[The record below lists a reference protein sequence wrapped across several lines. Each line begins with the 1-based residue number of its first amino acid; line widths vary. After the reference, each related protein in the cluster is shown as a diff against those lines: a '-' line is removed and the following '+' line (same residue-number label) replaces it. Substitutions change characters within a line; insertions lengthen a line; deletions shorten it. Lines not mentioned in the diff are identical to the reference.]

1 MIAIEDTVWY
11 DNTVDYNRSPKVYYA
26 TRSNPEPLQVN
37 NVAIHSF
44 SINDRLSKTLNS
56 PLKPRIDV
64 IKEEPRDREPR
75 AFYDDDDDYDN
86 DRKSL
91 PSRKSNVSKLVEDNF
106 ILVIAGAVLV
116 GLIVLVVIVV
126 LVVSMVRRITR
137 PNDNKVVS
145 KLDSVDTSTID
156 DSTQLDNIDE
166 ERKERKLK
174 SQFVPGTRIS
184 KREQKA
190 LSLILNEYK

>member
-11 DNTVDYNRSPKVYYA
+11 DNTVDYNRSPKVFYA
-26 TRSNPEPLQVN
+26 TRLNPDPLQVN
-37 NVAIHSF
+37 SHSHSF
-44 SINDRLSKTLNS
+44 SIDDRLSKTLNS

-64 IKEEPRDREPR
+64 VQEEPRDREPR
-75 AFYDDDDDYDN
+75 AFYDDGYNN

-91 PSRKSNVSKLVEDNF
+91 PPTKSNVSKLVEDNF

-137 PNDNKVVS
+137 PNDKKVVS

-166 ERKERKLK
+166 ERKERNLK

-190 LSLILNEYK
+190 LSLILNQYK

>member
-26 TRSNPEPLQVN
+26 TRSNPDPLQVN
-37 NVAIHSF
+37 SHSHSF
-44 SINDRLSKTLNS
+44 SIDDRLSKTLNS

-64 IKEEPRDREPR
+64 VQEEPRDREPR
-75 AFYDDDDDYDN
+75 AFYDDGYNN

-91 PSRKSNVSKLVEDNF
+91 PPTKSNVSKLVEDNF

-137 PNDNKVVS
+137 PNDKKVVS

-166 ERKERKLK
+166 ERKERNLK

-190 LSLILNEYK
+190 LSLILNQYK

>member
-11 DNTVDYNRSPKVYYA
+11 DNTVDYNRSPKVFYA
-26 TRSNPEPLQVN
+26 TRLNPDPLQVN
-37 NVAIHSF
+37 SHSHSF
-44 SINDRLSKTLNS
+44 SINDGLSKTLNS

-64 IKEEPRDREPR
+64 VQEEPRDREPR
-75 AFYDDDDDYDN
+75 AFYDDGYNN

-91 PSRKSNVSKLVEDNF
+91 PPTKSNVSKLVEDNF

-166 ERKERKLK
+166 ERKERNLK

-190 LSLILNEYK
+190 LSLILNQYK

>member
-26 TRSNPEPLQVN
+26 TRSNPDPLQVN
-37 NVAIHSF
+37 SHSHSF
-44 SINDRLSKTLNS
+44 SINDGLSKTLNS
-56 PLKPRIDV
+56 PLKPRINV
-64 IKEEPRDREPR
+64 VQEEPRDREPR
-75 AFYDDDDDYDN
+75 AFYDDGYNN

-91 PSRKSNVSKLVEDNF
+91 PPTKSNVSKLVEDNF

-166 ERKERKLK
+166 ERKERNLK

-190 LSLILNEYK
+190 LSLILNQYK

>member
-11 DNTVDYNRSPKVYYA
+11 DNTVDYNRSPKVFYA
-26 TRSNPEPLQVN
+26 TRLNSDPLQVN
-37 NVAIHSF
+37 SHSHSF

-56 PLKPRIDV
+56 PLKPRINV
-64 IKEEPRDREPR
+64 VQEEPRDREPR
-75 AFYDDDDDYDN
+75 AFYDDGYNN

-91 PSRKSNVSKLVEDNF
+91 PPTKSNVSKLVEDNF
-106 ILVIAGAVLV
+106 ILVIAGAVLG

-137 PNDNKVVS
+137 PNDKKVVS

-166 ERKERKLK
+166 ERKERNLK

-190 LSLILNEYK
+190 LSLILNQYK

>member
-11 DNTVDYNRSPKVYYA
+11 DNTVDYNRSPKVFYA
-26 TRSNPEPLQVN
+26 TRLNPDPLQVN
-37 NVAIHSF
+37 SHSHSL
-44 SINDRLSKTLNS
+44 SINDGLSKTLNS
-56 PLKPRIDV
+56 PLKPRINV
-64 IKEEPRDREPR
+64 VQEEPRDREPR
-75 AFYDDDDDYDN
+75 AFYDDGYNN

-91 PSRKSNVSKLVEDNF
+91 PPTKSNVSKLVEDNF
-106 ILVIAGAVLV
+106 ILVIAGAVLG

-137 PNDNKVVS
+137 PNDKKVVS

-166 ERKERKLK
+166 ERKERNLK

-190 LSLILNEYK
+190 LSLILNQYK

>member
-64 IKEEPRDREPR
+64 VQEEPRDREPR
-75 AFYDDDDDYDN
+75 AFYDDGYNN

-91 PSRKSNVSKLVEDNF
+91 PPTKSNVSKLVEDNF
-106 ILVIAGAVLV
+106 ILVIAGAVLG

-137 PNDNKVVS
+137 PNDKKVVS
-145 KLDSVDTSTID
+145 NLDSVDTSTID

-166 ERKERKLK
+166 ERKERNLK

-190 LSLILNEYK
+190 LSLILNQYK

>member
-26 TRSNPEPLQVN
+26 TRSNPDPLQVN
-37 NVAIHSF
+37 SHSHSF
-44 SINDRLSKTLNS
+44 SINDGLSKTLNS

-64 IKEEPRDREPR
+64 VQEEPRDREPR
-75 AFYDDDDDYDN
+75 AFYDDGYN
-86 DRKSL
+86 KDRKSL
-91 PSRKSNVSKLVEDNF
+91 PPTKSNVSKLVEDNF

-137 PNDNKVVS
+137 PNDKKVVS

-190 LSLILNEYK
+190 LSLILNQYK

>member
-11 DNTVDYNRSPKVYYA
+11 DNTVDYNRSPKVFYA
-26 TRSNPEPLQVN
+26 TRLNSDPLQVN
-37 NVAIHSF
+37 SHSHSF
-44 SINDRLSKTLNS
+44 SIDDRLSKTLNS
-56 PLKPRIDV
+56 PLKPRINV
-64 IKEEPRDREPR
+64 VQEEPRDREPR
-75 AFYDDDDDYDN
+75 AFYDDGYNN

-91 PSRKSNVSKLVEDNF
+91 PPTKSNVSKLVEDNF
-106 ILVIAGAVLV
+106 ILVIAGAVLG

-137 PNDNKVVS
+137 PNDKKVVS

-166 ERKERKLK
+166 ERKERNLK

-190 LSLILNEYK
+190 LSLILNQYK

>member
-26 TRSNPEPLQVN
+26 TRSNPDPLQVN
-37 NVAIHSF
+37 SHSHSF
-44 SINDRLSKTLNS
+44 SINDGLSKTLNS

-64 IKEEPRDREPR
+64 VQEEPRDREPR
-75 AFYDDDDDYDN
+75 AFYDDDDYDN

-190 LSLILNEYK
+190 LSLILNQYK

>member
-11 DNTVDYNRSPKVYYA
+11 DNTVDYNRSPKVFYA
-26 TRSNPEPLQVN
+26 TRLNPDPLQVN
-37 NVAIHSF
+37 SHSHSF
-44 SINDRLSKTLNS
+44 SIDDRLSKTLNS

-64 IKEEPRDREPR
+64 VQEEPRDREPR
-75 AFYDDDDDYDN
+75 AFYDDGYNN

-91 PSRKSNVSKLVEDNF
+91 PPTKSNVSKLVEDNF
-106 ILVIAGAVLV
+106 ILVIAGAVLG

-137 PNDNKVVS
+137 PNDKKVVS
-145 KLDSVDTSTID
+145 NLDSVDTSTID

-190 LSLILNEYK
+190 LSLILNQYK

>member
-56 PLKPRIDV
+56 PLKPRINV
-64 IKEEPRDREPR
+64 VQEEPRDREPR
-75 AFYDDDDDYDN
+75 AFYDDGYNN

-91 PSRKSNVSKLVEDNF
+91 PPTKSNVSKLVEDNF

-166 ERKERKLK
+166 ERKERNLK

-190 LSLILNEYK
+190 LSLILNQYK

>member
-11 DNTVDYNRSPKVYYA
+11 DNTVDYNRSPKVFYA
-26 TRSNPEPLQVN
+26 TRLNPDPLQVN
-37 NVAIHSF
+37 SHSHSF
-44 SINDRLSKTLNS
+44 SIDDRLSKTLNS
-56 PLKPRIDV
+56 PLKPRINV
-64 IKEEPRDREPR
+64 VQEEPRDREPR
-75 AFYDDDDDYDN
+75 AFYDDGYNN

-91 PSRKSNVSKLVEDNF
+91 PPTKSNVSKLVEDNF

-137 PNDNKVVS
+137 PNDKKVVS

-190 LSLILNEYK
+190 LSLILNQYK